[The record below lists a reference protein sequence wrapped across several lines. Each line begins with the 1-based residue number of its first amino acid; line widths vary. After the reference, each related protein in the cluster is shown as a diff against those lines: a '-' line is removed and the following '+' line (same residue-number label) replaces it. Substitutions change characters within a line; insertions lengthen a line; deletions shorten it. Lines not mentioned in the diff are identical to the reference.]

1 MQLDWVRAR
10 ARWAPAEAHNPR
22 MGENEEDRD
31 AITEPASDSQ
41 RFKRLP
47 ERVKLE
53 DTVESQDT
61 NVARDPEGGRDTDRD
76 FMFRHMS

>member
-1 MQLDWVRAR
+1 MGKTEQERDDIAERA
-10 ARWAPAEAHNPR
+10 P
-22 MGENEEDRD
+22 
-31 AITEPASDSQ
+31 DSQ

-53 DTVESQDT
+53 DTVESKDT

-76 FMFRHMS
+76 FMFRHGG

>member
-1 MQLDWVRAR
+1 
-10 ARWAPAEAHNPR
+10 
-22 MGENEEDRD
+22 MGEEERD
-31 AITEPASDSQ
+31 ITAKPAPDPD

-53 DTVESQDT
+53 DTVESKDT

-76 FMFRHMS
+76 FMFRHLGG